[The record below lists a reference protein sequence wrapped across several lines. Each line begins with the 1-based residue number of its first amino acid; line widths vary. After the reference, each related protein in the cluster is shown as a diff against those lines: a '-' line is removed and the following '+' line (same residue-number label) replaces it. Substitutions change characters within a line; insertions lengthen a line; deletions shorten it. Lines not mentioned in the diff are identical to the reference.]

1 MLLEK
6 HTAHKNTQI
15 TVKASWRER
24 TVTMDE
30 EKEVQ
35 SITPASMGIGLQ
47 ERQRK
52 CRWTFQ
58 IYAVLGRLESHDQ
71 RLWN

>member
-6 HTAHKNTQI
+6 HTFHKNTQI

-30 EKEVQ
+30 EKEVKC
-35 SITPASMGIGLQ
+35 ITPGSLRIRPQ
-47 ERQRK
+47 ERENADGHFR
-52 CRWTFQ
+52 
-58 IYAVLGRLESHDQ
+58 
-71 RLWN
+71 